1 MSLSEKLT
9 AIREGAKKM
18 IPADKLA
25 VMLQATENLR
35 TSGILGGAIKVGD
48 KLPAFEL
55 SNARGVPIT
64 SQALCGKGALVLTI
78 FRGHW

>member
-1 MSLSEKLT
+1 
-9 AIREGAKKM
+9 M

-25 VMLQATENLR
+25 VMLKATEDLR
-35 TSGILGGAIKVGD
+35 TSGILSRTIKVGD

-55 SNARGVPIT
+55 KNARGALIT
-64 SQALCGKGALVLTI
+64 SQALCGMGAVVLTI